1 MRDKILSYVEDNTKF
16 LEPDMFDEAILG
28 VAEQCGM
35 QAVVAYDRQVCI
47 EVLMRMDMD
56 RDEAEEY
63 FEFNVAG
70 AHMGDGTPV
79 FIDRRYAE

>member
-1 MRDKILSYVEDNTKF
+1 MSYVEDDTLF
-16 LEPDMFDEAILG
+16 LEPAMFDEAILG
-28 VAEQCGM
+28 IAESAGM

-70 AHMGDGTPV
+70 SYMGEGTPV